1 MHGNNRKLIFAVTLL
16 LVLSQWLSLAHATE
30 HLLGGEDTR
39 CQICTL
45 QHQFQSAAP
54 EMSPAMAAAVI
65 ESVLHKPGPWHY
77 KAAPITTRTIRAP
90 PQPPSI

>member
-45 QHQFQSAAP
+45 QHQFQSATLDT
-54 EMSPAMAAAVI
+54 SSCPAGAVS

-77 KAAPITTRTIRAP
+77 KAAPITTRTIRAS
-90 PQPPSI
+90 PQPSSI